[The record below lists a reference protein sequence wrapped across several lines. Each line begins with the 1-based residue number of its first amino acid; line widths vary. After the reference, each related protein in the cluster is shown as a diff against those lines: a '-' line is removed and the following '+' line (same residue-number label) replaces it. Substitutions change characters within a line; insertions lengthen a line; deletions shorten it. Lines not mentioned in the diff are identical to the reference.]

1 MLYVLII
8 VAFLLGFLY
17 KERRLMNKIEQA
29 AEEAKV
35 DVYLVGR
42 DIIG

>member
-1 MLYVLII
+1 
-8 VAFLLGFLY
+8 
-17 KERRLMNKIEQA
+17 MNKIEQA

-42 DIIG
+42 DIIGQMKCLQYLDGDQLDRFLQNL